1 MGRPYCL
8 SPKLPPPSVVAQF
21 IAPSGLDKIKPL
33 QELGEGGR
41 DGGTGFPVCGLP
53 GILPQLLLMSY
64 HYAYQP
70 ENRKEMG
77 MSLQEVLREF
87 KEGVVSRLAPEDVA
101 LMDEGPEAL
110 IRSGIAGKA
119 KKVGE
124 SAPDFTLPNP
134 NGELVSLSDLLSR
147 GPVVV
152 TFYRGTW

>member
-1 MGRPYCL
+1 MPI
-8 SPKLPPPSVVAQF
+8 S
-21 IAPSGLDKIKPL
+21 
-33 QELGEGGR
+33 
-41 DGGTGFPVCGLP
+41 
-53 GILPQLLLMSY
+53 
-64 HYAYQP
+64 P

-101 LMDEGPEAL
+101 LMDEGTEAL

-124 SAPDFTLPNP
+124 PAPDFTLPNP

>member
-1 MGRPYCL
+1 
-8 SPKLPPPSVVAQF
+8 
-21 IAPSGLDKIKPL
+21 
-33 QELGEGGR
+33 
-41 DGGTGFPVCGLP
+41 
-53 GILPQLLLMSY
+53 MSY

-87 KEGVVSRLAPEDVA
+87 KEGVVSRLALEDVA
-101 LMDEGPEAL
+101 LMDEGTL